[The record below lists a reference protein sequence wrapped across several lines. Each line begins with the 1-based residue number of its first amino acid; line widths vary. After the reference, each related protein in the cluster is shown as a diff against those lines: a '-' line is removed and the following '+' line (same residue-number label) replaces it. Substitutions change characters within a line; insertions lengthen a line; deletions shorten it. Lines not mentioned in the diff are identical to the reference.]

1 MAIITAFSKKSNIYY
16 IFLLFLL
23 TLFILLKIL
32 FIIILT
38 FFLTFFCYKSA
49 IFYKIVKTFCN
60 ILTCLKYLYF
70 LTVLTFLINC
80 FLCLLKIVEIIIIRL
95 SGEKMK
101 QQVLKALANPAR
113 IFYVPY
119 NLAVINF
126 AVQFIVFIIFFT
138 IDLVINSVDVN
149 ITPLYFLISVIIVHS
164 ILAVY
169 SKRDPQLGQ
178 IVMAKIYLFKQK
190 IPGRLVA

>member
-1 MAIITAFSKKSNIYY
+1 
-16 IFLLFLL
+16 
-23 TLFILLKIL
+23 
-32 FIIILT
+32 
-38 FFLTFFCYKSA
+38 
-49 IFYKIVKTFCN
+49 
-60 ILTCLKYLYF
+60 
-70 LTVLTFLINC
+70 
-80 FLCLLKIVEIIIIRL
+80 
-95 SGEKMK
+95 MK

-126 AVQFIVFIIFFT
+126 AVQFFVFIVFFIIGLIT
-138 IDLVINSVDVN
+138 SGGKMAIN
-149 ITPLYFLISVIIVHS
+149 PLYFLLSVMLVHS

-178 IVMAKIYLFKQK
+178 IVAAKIQLFKQK